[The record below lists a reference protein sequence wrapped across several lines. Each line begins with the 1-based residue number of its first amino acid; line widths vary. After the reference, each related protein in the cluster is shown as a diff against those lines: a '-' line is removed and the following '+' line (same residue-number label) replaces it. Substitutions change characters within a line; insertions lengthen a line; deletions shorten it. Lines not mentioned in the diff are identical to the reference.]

1 MFPPVA
7 NHTRNFA
14 SNEVQPVLLAEL
26 HPKSPLKLA
35 LEAAAAQSK
44 DASWVK
50 EILVEILNKFES
62 NLEREDCMFELFF
75 LCTEKNV
82 KYTKKII
89 N

>member
-50 EILVEILNKFES
+50 EILVEIFNKFES
-62 NLEREDCMFELFF
+62 NLEREDCTACLNFF
-75 LCTEKNV
+75 FYV
-82 KYTKKII
+82 QRRM
-89 N
+89 